1 MVRLGA
7 FCSGS
12 LISPSVV
19 ITAGKKTKGN
29 FLNRKIAHCVYKDSN
44 PRHWEVTAGHSAS
57 SRFHASDEIGF
68 QERKV
73 VKILFD
79 KPDFDGKTL
88 KDDLA
93 LLILDKP
100 FDITK

>member
-1 MVRLGA
+1 MRLGA

-19 ITAGKKTKGN
+19 LTAGTKDPKKI
-29 FLNRKIAHCVYKDSN
+29 FLLKIAHCVYKDSN
-44 PRHWEVTAGHSAS
+44 PRHWEITAGHSAS

-68 QERKV
+68 QKRKV
-73 VKILFD
+73 AKILFD
-79 KPDFDGKTL
+79 KPNFDGKTL